1 MTSRTPVVFTT
12 DAVRKIKRDHEQN
25 RQRYTNSNGDHHGG
39 AVRRHQS
46 VLPSGGRIRFLN
58 NASETVPRWGIMR
71 VTGASAN
78 KYLTTAKPDATY
90 RWLYL
95 VNVDSDV
102 AAGKSGWASYLT
114 AQSFNFEDNY
124 VLYDT
129 GATPAYGEHWGPKSG
144 EWKLFQHRPG
154 FFILGGTTGS
164 GSTARVVA
172 IQLPPG
178 EVRVKNDDGSGS
190 YAAGGTGRTFGIYG
204 GTAGTTD
211 TGLEVTLNN
220 GSTTA
225 WAADKY
231 GWATADAGGAIWG
244 APHQT

>member
-1 MTSRTPVVFTT
+1 MTSRTPVVFTP

-172 IQLPPG
+172 IQMPPS
-178 EVRVKNDDGSGS
+178 EILIFNDSGS
-190 YAAGGTGRTFGIYG
+190 SKAAGASGTFSVYG
-204 GTAGTTD
+204 GATGTTD
-211 TGLEVTLNN
+211 LGLDVTATNK
-220 GSTTA
+220 SSVTWPTS
-225 WAADKY
+225 KY
-231 GWATADAGGAIWG
+231 GSASADMGAGVNFFI
-244 APHQT
+244 PIQT

>member
-1 MTSRTPVVFTT
+1 MTSRTPVVFTP
-12 DAVRKIKRDHEQN
+12 DAARKIKRDHERGRLSTSSSQN
-25 RQRYTNSNGDHHGG
+25 VGG
-39 AVRRHQS
+39 VRRHQN
-46 VLPSGGRIRFLN
+46 VFQPGGRIRFLN

-102 AAGKSGWASYLT
+102 AASKSGWASYLT

-124 VLYDT
+124 VRYDT
-129 GATPAYGEHWGPKSG
+129 GSTPAYGEHWGPKADS
-144 EWKLFQHRPG
+144 WLLWQHRPG

-172 IQLPPG
+172 IQMPPS
-178 EVRVKNDDGSGS
+178 EILIFNDSGS
-190 YAAGGTGRTFGIYG
+190 SKAAGASGTFSVYG
-204 GTAGTTD
+204 GATGTTD
-211 TGLEVTLNN
+211 LGLDVTATNK
-220 GSTTA
+220 SSVTWPTS
-225 WAADKY
+225 KY
-231 GWATADAGGAIWG
+231 GSASADMGAGVNFFI
-244 APHQT
+244 PIQT